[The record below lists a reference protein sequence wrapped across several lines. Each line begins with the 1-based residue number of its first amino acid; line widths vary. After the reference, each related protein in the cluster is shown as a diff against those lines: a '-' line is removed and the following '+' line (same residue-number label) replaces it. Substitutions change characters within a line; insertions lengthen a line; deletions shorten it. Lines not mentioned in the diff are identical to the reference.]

1 MINVQIL
8 VFIYMEITLNGEKYN
23 LETGSNIVDLI
34 EKLGLNIDK
43 LAIERNLEIVPK
55 SKFAMTIIEEGD
67 KLEIVHFIGGGEE

>member
-1 MINVQIL
+1 MK
-8 VFIYMEITLNGEKYN
+8 ITLNGEKFT
-23 LETGSNIVDLI
+23 LETGSNIVNLIDKLDL
-34 EKLGLNIDK
+34 NVDK

>member
-1 MINVQIL
+1 
-8 VFIYMEITLNGEKYN
+8 MEITLNGKKFN
-23 LETGSNIVDLI
+23 LETGSNIVNLIDKLDL
-34 EKLGLNIDK
+34 NADK

>member
-1 MINVQIL
+1 
-8 VFIYMEITLNGEKYN
+8 MEITLNGEKFA
-23 LETGSNIVDLI
+23 LETGSNIVNLIDKLDLDV
-34 EKLGLNIDK
+34 DK

>member
-1 MINVQIL
+1 
-8 VFIYMEITLNGEKYN
+8 MEITLNGEKFT
-23 LETGSNIVDLI
+23 LEKGSNIVNLIDKLDLDV
-34 EKLGLNIDK
+34 DK

>member
-1 MINVQIL
+1 
-8 VFIYMEITLNGEKYN
+8 MEITLNGEKFT
-23 LETGSNIVDLI
+23 LETGSNIVNLI
-34 EKLGLNIDK
+34 EKLDLDVDK

>member
-1 MINVQIL
+1 
-8 VFIYMEITLNGEKYN
+8 MEITLNGEKFA
-23 LETGSNIVDLI
+23 LETGSNIVNLIDKLDL
-34 EKLGLNIDK
+34 NTDK

>member
-1 MINVQIL
+1 
-8 VFIYMEITLNGEKYN
+8 MEITLNGEKYN

-34 EKLGLNIDK
+34 EKLGLNRDK

-67 KLEIVHFIGGGEE
+67 KLELVHFIGGGKE

>member
-1 MINVQIL
+1 
-8 VFIYMEITLNGEKYN
+8 MEITLNGEKIT
-23 LETGSNIVDLI
+23 LETGSNIVNLIDKLDLDA
-34 EKLGLNIDK
+34 DK

>member
-1 MINVQIL
+1 
-8 VFIYMEITLNGEKYN
+8 MEITLNGEKYN
-23 LETGSNIVDLI
+23 LEMGSNIVDLI

>member
-1 MINVQIL
+1 
-8 VFIYMEITLNGEKYN
+8 MEITLNGEKFT
-23 LETGSNIVDLI
+23 LETGSNIVNLIDKLDL
-34 EKLGLNIDK
+34 NADK

>member
-1 MINVQIL
+1 
-8 VFIYMEITLNGEKYN
+8 MEITLNGEKFT
-23 LETGSNIVDLI
+23 LETGSNIVNLIDKLDL
-34 EKLGLNIDK
+34 NVDK

>member
-1 MINVQIL
+1 
-8 VFIYMEITLNGEKYN
+8 MEITLNGEKFT
-23 LETGSNIVDLI
+23 LETGSNIVNLIDKLDL
-34 EKLGLNIDK
+34 NTDK

>member
-1 MINVQIL
+1 
-8 VFIYMEITLNGEKYN
+8 MEITLNGKKFN
-23 LETGSNIVDLI
+23 LETGSNIVNLIDKLDLDV
-34 EKLGLNIDK
+34 DK

>member
-1 MINVQIL
+1 
-8 VFIYMEITLNGEKYN
+8 MEITLNGEKIT
-23 LETGSNIVDLI
+23 LEKGSNIVNLIDKLDLDV
-34 EKLGLNIDK
+34 DK

>member
-1 MINVQIL
+1 
-8 VFIYMEITLNGEKYN
+8 MEITLNGEKFT
-23 LETGSNIVDLI
+23 LETGSNIVNLIDKLDLDV
-34 EKLGLNIDK
+34 DK

>member
-1 MINVQIL
+1 MK
-8 VFIYMEITLNGEKYN
+8 ITLNGEKFT
-23 LETGSNIVDLI
+23 LETGSNIVNLIDKLDLDV
-34 EKLGLNIDK
+34 DK

>member
-1 MINVQIL
+1 
-8 VFIYMEITLNGEKYN
+8 MEITLNGEKTT
-23 LETGSNIVDLI
+23 LETGSNIVNLIDKLDLDV
-34 EKLGLNIDK
+34 DK